1 MATNEMVS
9 NASLHGVSR
18 ILLAPPTHPPVGHN
32 SAAAAAAIIA
42 GVSPHQA
49 TAETLASLANS
60 QAPSHNHL
68 AMHSPALL
76 AQMSHF
82 LLSLREHHKL
92 RQAATLEGEALSPA
106 SPGHISPY
114 DLSSR
119 VSSSTTGYEDKNN
132 NSSINCNYQRPVNN
146 EQPLDLRLDC
156 KRQEDENRNHMVDI
170 HEVKRNANPNDKRSK
185 DLHAGQ
191 DNIRSSNTEE
201 DEDIDVEA
209 DNNESDIGREEPSQ
223 MDNGSTTPTIS
234 STTNIP
240 KGYYPQGISIIGKP
254 ITMTSKDLN
263 SLSCPPQNKCISLT
277 QQRPLL
283 MVARSNESSAYP
295 NAINGNLSHG
305 LSSRD
310 GDYNK
315 TYQSLRGNSPNPENA
330 SPSSPKPLSPLGTPC
345 SSGSLLATSSI
356 GNTMT
361 INPPTNA
368 FEVQKTLKAIL
379 SPHLASAAFG
389 IPPNSIARRHHPS
402 SGSSGNSSSSLK
414 SSGKMERY
422 GCKYCGKTFPRSA
435 NLTRHLRTHTG
446 EQPYKCNFCER
457 SFSISSN
464 LQRHVRNIH
473 NKEKPYRCPLCD
485 RCFGQQTN
493 LDRHLRKHENDG
505 PTILDGLGPRAKS
518 YLVRMAP
525 RALQAAAAAMATPS
539 NPNPL
544 SMRSSSLLPAIQSN
558 SGGSSLSSSEA
569 SSSTSNA
576 STPSDVNGPPQI
588 TLPSPIATP
597 NQLQTSSPSSSS
609 SSMSSLS
616 GGSLGES
623 EGMSSLKSSPTS
635 LRRSRRSQQMANDT

>member
-1 MATNEMVS
+1 MSTNDIVS
-9 NASLHGVSR
+9 NAKLHGVSTM
-18 ILLAPPTHPPVGHN
+18 LLAPPTHSPVGHN
-32 SAAAAAAIIA
+32 TAAAAAAIVA

-60 QAPSHNHL
+60 QAPPHNHL

-92 RQAATLEGEALSPA
+92 RQAATLEGETHSPA
-106 SPGHISPY
+106 STGHISPY

-132 NSSINCNYQRPVNN
+132 NSASDCNYQRPGNN
-146 EQPLDLRLDC
+146 EQPLDLRVDC
-156 KRQEDENRNHMVDI
+156 KRQEDENRNHLVDI
-170 HEVKRNANPNDKRSK
+170 HEVNRNANHKDKRYN
-185 DLHAGQ
+185 DLHVGR
-191 DNIRSSNTEE
+191 DDIRSSNTEE

-209 DNNESDIGREEPSQ
+209 DNNDSDLGRENPCQ
-223 MDNGSTTPTIS
+223 KDNGSTTPTIS
-234 STTNIP
+234 STTSVQNGHHP
-240 KGYYPQGISIIGKP
+240 NIGKP
-254 ITMTSKDLN
+254 ATMGLN
-263 SLSCPPQNKCISLT
+263 SYSCQPKNKCISLA

-283 MVARSNESSAYP
+283 MVARGNESSSYP
-295 NAINGNLSHG
+295 NAIKGSLSNHIQSG
-305 LSSRD
+305 GD
-310 GDYNK
+310 GDYNQS
-315 TYQSLRGNSPNPENA
+315 YRSLRGNSPSPDHA
-330 SPSSPKPLSPLGTPC
+330 SPLSPKPLSPLGTPC
-345 SSGSLLATSSI
+345 SSGSLLGTTSI
-356 GNTMT
+356 GNTMAV
-361 INPPTNA
+361 NPPTNTV
-368 FEVQKTLKAIL
+368 EVQKTLKAIL

-389 IPPNSIARRHHPS
+389 IPPNSMARRHHPS

-544 SMRSSSLLPAIQSN
+544 SMRSTSLISAIQSN
-558 SGGSSLSSSEA
+558 SGGNSSSSSEG
-569 SSSTSNA
+569 SSSISNA
-576 STPSDVNGPPQI
+576 STPSEGNAPPQI
-588 TLPSPIATP
+588 TLPSSIATS

-623 EGMSSLKSSPTS
+623 DGMSSLKSSPTS
-635 LRRSRRSQQMANDT
+635 LRRSRRSQQMTTDT